1 MAKEIAWHSLSL
13 AEINRRLETDFKK
26 GLEEKEALKRLKKFG
41 KNVFSREER
50 FYYLK
55 LFWKQIK
62 SPLVFILIIAGV
74 VAFFLREHMNAIV
87 IFLAV
92 FINTSIGI
100 FQEGKASQALKK
112 LKSFQKKYAMVVRG
126 GLRKLVESSE
136 VAPGDIII
144 LQMGDLVPADA
155 RLIEEKGLEVNESA
169 LTGEWM
175 AVTKDMKKKIPPD
188 APLIERENMLW
199 MGTLVTEGWAKAI
212 VVNTGFRTEIG
223 KIAEMVGKEEEAATP
238 LQNGIKRV
246 ARFLG
251 ILTVLGLVV
260 IFGVGLAR
268 GQSFTEM
275 FLVAIALAVAAI
287 PEGLPVAVT
296 VVLALGMKKILAK
309 GGLVK
314 NLNAAETFGSTSV
327 ILTDKTGTLT
337 KAEMVVSK
345 IMTFLSEGREFK
357 DKEHKDRLQV
367 LQMAMLAS
375 GGFIENPD
383 DELKEWVVRG
393 RPMDK
398 AILLASIEAGVSPKE
413 IFKKYPRVD
422 FIPFD
427 SERRFSASMHKIGS
441 PAERDKTR
449 VYALGAPELILDFCD
464 KIYKDGER
472 IKMTDKERKIMER
485 SREKETSRGIR
496 MIAVAYRDGEWDS
509 FPRGEEDK
517 KVFSGM
523 TFGGFIGFHDP
534 LRADAAEAIKSVK
547 DASLRTVMVTG
558 DNVITAKKIAEEAGL
573 LTKNGLVLEGGDIE
587 KMSAEELKNIVERVD
602 VFARVLPHQ
611 KMDIV
616 RAWQARGAVVAMT
629 GDGVNDAPSL
639 KHADVGVALGSA
651 TEVAKE
657 ASDIILLN
665 NSFSIIVAAIEEGRR
680 ILDNLKKTTAYL
692 LSTGFSEIILVGAAI
707 IAGMALPVL
716 PTQILWTNIIEE
728 GFMNFAFAFEP
739 KEDNL
744 MKRDPKGWSSKDLLS
759 KNLRRLIIVIS
770 SITSVFLLILFFSI
784 SKAGYSLE
792 EIRTIMFAGISIDSI
807 FFAFSLKNFKK
818 PIWKIHIFS
827 NMYLVFSLILSIALL
842 AAALFLAPLQKLLS
856 IAPLSAFELLLVF
869 SVGIFNLITIEAA
882 KYFLFEKA
890 GRWNKINKK

>member
-1 MAKEIAWHSLSL
+1 MVKREIAWHSLSL
-13 AEINRRLETDFKK
+13 AEIGRRLGTNFKK
-26 GLEEKEALKRLKKFG
+26 GLEEKEAVKRLKKFG

-50 FYYLK
+50 VYYSK

-74 VAFFLREHMNAIV
+74 IAFFLQEYTNAIV
-87 IFLAV
+87 IFIAV
-92 FINTSIGI
+92 FINSGIGI

-112 LKSFQKKYAMVVRG
+112 LKSFQKKYAMVMRDG
-126 GLRKLVESSE
+126 HQKLIESAE
-136 VAPGDIII
+136 VAPGDILI

-175 AVTKDMKKKIPPD
+175 AVAKDAKKKIPET
-188 APLIERENMLW
+188 AALVERENMLW
-199 MGTLVTEGWAKAI
+199 MGTLVTEGWARA
-212 VVNTGFRTEIG
+212 VAVNTGFRTEIG
-223 KIAEMVGKEEEAATP
+223 KIAEMVGEEKEIATP

-251 ILTVLGLVV
+251 ILTVLGLAV

-296 VVLALGMKKILAK
+296 VVLALGMKKILSK

-337 KAEMVVSK
+337 KAEMKVSK
-345 IMTFLSEGREFK
+345 IMTLLSEGREFK

-375 GGFIENPD
+375 GGFIENPN

-398 AILLASIEAGVSPKE
+398 AILLASIEAGVRPQE

-427 SERRFSASMHKIGS
+427 SERRFSASLHKIKDGGG
-441 PAERDKTR
+441 R
-449 VYALGAPELILDFCD
+449 VYALGAPELILNFCG
-464 KIYKDGER
+464 KIYKDGKSV
-472 IKMTDKERKIMER
+472 KMADKERKFMER
-485 SREKETSRGIR
+485 SYEKETSRGIR
-496 MIAVAYRDGEWDS
+496 MIAIAYKDGEWDS
-509 FPRGEEDK
+509 FPRGEDGEDDGK
-517 KVFSGM
+517 IFSNM

-534 LRADAAEAIKSVK
+534 LREDVAEAIKSVR
-547 DASLRTVMVTG
+547 DAALRTVMVTG

-573 LTKNGLVLEGGDIE
+573 LTKNGIILEGSDIE
-587 KMSAEELKNIVERVD
+587 RMSAEELKNIVEKVD

-611 KMDIV
+611 KMNIV

-639 KHADVGVALGSA
+639 KGADVGVALGSA

-739 KEDNL
+739 KEDGL
-744 MKRDPKGWSSKDLLS
+744 MKRDPNNWSSKDLLS
-759 KNLRRLIIVIS
+759 KNLRRLIITIS
-770 SITSVFLLILFFSI
+770 AITSIFLLVLFFSI
-784 SKAGYSLE
+784 SKAGYSIE

-807 FFAFSLKNFKK
+807 FFAFSLKNLKK
-818 PIWKIHIFS
+818 PIWKIRIFS
-827 NMYLVFSLILSIALL
+827 NMYLIFSLVLSIALL
-842 AAALFLAPLQKLLS
+842 AAALFLPPLQKLLS
-856 IAPLSAFELLLVF
+856 IAPLSAFELLLVLG
-869 SVGIFNLITIEAA
+869 VGIFNLFTIETA
-882 KYFLFEKA
+882 KYFLFEK
-890 GRWNKINKK
+890 